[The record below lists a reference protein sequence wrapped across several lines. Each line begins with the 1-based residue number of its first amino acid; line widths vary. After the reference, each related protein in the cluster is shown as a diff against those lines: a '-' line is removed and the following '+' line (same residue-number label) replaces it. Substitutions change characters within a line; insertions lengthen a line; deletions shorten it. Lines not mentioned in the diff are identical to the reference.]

1 MLGMLSLLEQLRE
14 AFASVLRQP
23 RSTTVPASDQTR
35 DGFGGR
41 FGRTL
46 SASRT
51 QRFQRLPHHL
61 RLGAAGLPR
70 YSLKQGSHFRID
82 PDVEITH

>member
-1 MLGMLSLLEQLRE
+1 MLSLSEQLRE
-14 AFASVLRQP
+14 AFASALRQP

-35 DGFGGR
+35 HGFGGR

-46 SASRT
+46 RASRAQGV
-51 QRFQRLPHHL
+51 QRRPHHL

-82 PDVEITH
+82 PDVELTH